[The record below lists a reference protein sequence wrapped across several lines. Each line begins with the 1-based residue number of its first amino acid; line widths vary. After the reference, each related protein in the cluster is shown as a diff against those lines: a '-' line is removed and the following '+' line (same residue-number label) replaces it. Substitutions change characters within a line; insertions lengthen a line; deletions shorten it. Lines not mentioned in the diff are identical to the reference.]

1 MHAHE
6 HSQCWLDM
14 HGIASAPAA
23 WPCRRL
29 RLERGRPTY
38 VMTTASSALQ
48 ATQEKVAALMQA
60 ADAKGN
66 RRTSAGGGKGSSA
79 SPAKTAAQGGGWR
92 VSTVQFLS
100 CAADMKHVPHD
111 VHL

>member
-1 MHAHE
+1 MRG
-6 HSQCWLDM
+6 M
-14 HGIASAPAA
+14 ASAPAV

-29 RLERGRPTY
+29 RLEQGRPTY
-38 VMTTASSALQ
+38 VIITALSALQ

-92 VSTVQFLS
+92 VSTVQS
-100 CAADMKHVPHD
+100 SRCAAGYERCAS
-111 VHL
+111 

>member
-1 MHAHE
+1 M
-6 HSQCWLDM
+6 
-14 HGIASAPAA
+14 I
-23 WPCRRL
+23 
-29 RLERGRPTY
+29 
-38 VMTTASSALQ
+38 TALSALQ

-92 VSTVQFLS
+92 VSTVQS
-100 CAADMKHVPHD
+100 SRCAAGHGACAS
-111 VHL
+111 